1 MYARQTL
8 LSDLSS
14 GACRRFRGTNTSIAT
29 TEKCGLR
36 VMIKTYQHAW
46 KGKPV
51 GQHTCATTHA
61 NYAAVTL
68 TLGQS
73 SRLL

>member
-14 GACRRFRGTNTSIAT
+14 GACQRFRGTNTSIVT

-51 GQHTCATTHA
+51 GQHTHVQQHMQIT
-61 NYAAVTL
+61 
-68 TLGQS
+68 Q
-73 SRLL
+73 R